1 MIKQRLIGFLVIIA
15 LTIIFWPIV
24 FVAPIQEDDL
34 VFPEFEM
41 PPKPDITGSPREAPE
56 MNRLKVEQLPQIP
69 LPEVPT
75 EQPIDI
81 AVANSERSLIAADIE
96 PLQQS
101 SALERAAFDE
111 QGLPISWELQIAT
124 FSTESR
130 AQMIAEQ
137 LQNKGH
143 KAYVS
148 PVTIDKKGLYRVRI
162 GPNIQKSRL
171 LDIQRDIDAYY
182 GVKSEIIKFGV

>member
-101 SALERAAFDE
+101 SALERAVLTNKVYRSV
-111 QGLPISWELQIAT
+111 GSCRLQH
-124 FSTESR
+124 SVPSR
-130 AQMIAEQ
+130 A
-137 LQNKGH
+137 L
-143 KAYVS
+143 
-148 PVTIDKKGLYRVRI
+148 R
-162 GPNIQKSRL
+162 
-171 LDIQRDIDAYY
+171 
-182 GVKSEIIKFGV
+182 

>member
-24 FVAPIQEDDL
+24 FVAPMQEDDFEL
-34 VFPEFEM
+34 PVFEM
-41 PPKPDITGSPREAPE
+41 PPKPDITALPRKAPE
-56 MNRLKVEQLPQIP
+56 TNRLKVEQLPQIP
-69 LPEVPT
+69 LPEVPK
-75 EQPIDI
+75 EQPIDV
-81 AVANSERSLIAADIE
+81 AVASSEISLIAADIE

-130 AQMIAEQ
+130 AQAITEQ

-148 PVTIDKKGLYRVRI
+148 PVTIGEKGLYRVRI

>member
-34 VFPEFEM
+34 VLPVFEM
-41 PPKPDITGSPREAPE
+41 PPKPDITASPREAPE

-69 LPEVPT
+69 LPEVPK
-75 EQPIDI
+75 EQPIDV
-81 AVANSERSLIAADIE
+81 AVASSELSLIAADIE

-130 AQMIAEQ
+130 AQVIADQ